1 MTGHTQSHRTTSAS
15 LADGTVI
22 SVNDHVYMASE
33 FIGESY
39 YIGRVMEFGKQIK
52 GKPLQVRIGW
62 FYRPK
67 DVMARRNHD
76 PRLLVATMHSDM
88 NPLTSI
94 RGRCTVTHQAYIKDL
109 DAYKKKPDHFYYNQL
124 FDRYIHRFYDVL
136 PVDSVR
142 NLPPDVAE
150 ELTRRYQYI
159 VVEAGT
165 ASEYTDAHR
174 VCLICKR
181 WCASGEALKC
191 IMCQGF
197 HHMLCIN
204 PPMLRKPSK
213 GFAFQCALCTKLAMD
228 SASSSPAA
236 LKQSSVV
243 TNSAASSGQNSP
255 RGSPK
260 QKAVA
265 TLTVVPATRNSNTR
279 NDAKSLPAS
288 APSTSQDQKMS
299 HMWPFRYFGTHADIQ
314 DIFDPDDRV
323 YPRASSRVGARYQ
336 AVVVKWDGPG
346 QILVTSTI
354 FDDPQN
360 NLLKGRTKKGGR
372 GGRPPS
378 NKLKVPEE
386 QFDTQSRAH
395 SASLESTADGPD
407 TPQAPSSPARSGLGI
422 DDGSVHLERGG
433 EDTATLQYSKPSH
446 ITDEYVADYM
456 SRVKELSLPLPAHS
470 ADLIDR
476 ALSALQRSGF
486 DADTA
491 LKEIST
497 VQKRDFDI
505 VDWTPKEIEAF
516 EEGIRLYGH
525 ELFAIKKKVETR
537 SMKDIVR
544 FFYKWKKTER
554 YQPVYSVFTKINKP
568 NKKFKSV
575 GRAAVMSPVVE
586 LGSRSKANGET
597 PPDNVLDRDCI
608 ILPTAENANKFECIH
623 CGTTSTTMWRKT
635 PGEVDR
641 QKKFPRVYC
650 NDCGNDWVRYVTLP
664 PLTDSIKESKKNK
677 NKDKEKEKDKEK
689 DKDKDVIVKGQT
701 NGNGKPSPVVVVSE
715 PSAPGVKRKRSEA
728 KSTTTKRIKEQSRE
742 PTRSPSPDPEVPC
755 AVCDNLATPSSQML
769 NCSTCHLAVH
779 PDCYGVASAVPTRK
793 WNCDTCL
800 NNQNPTCSTT
810 YNCVL
815 CTKTSDDQ
823 PQAIKRTT
831 GHNWAHI
838 LCAVW
843 IPETNFVDVE
853 ALSPIESVGRIRHER
868 WRQTCSICKQKAGAC
883 ITCGEGCKKAF
894 HVTCARDAGY
904 KIAFEMQPTKNVKGG
919 LMVPM
924 VWCPNHDLT
933 SRKVIQIR
941 DQPDALTDRNALQT
955 YVHYYKQCDIT
966 IPSAMRKSRLLMALN
981 PGIGASSPSTWQQSH
996 GLNGRRTSHGG
1007 YGVKARTSSY
1017 QSVEENCRRCA
1028 TTTSPIWWED
1038 KVEEGQ
1044 HTNGHSGPPYTPPPS
1059 QPPLDRNT
1067 RIKVENQDEHKKDGS
1082 SSLPSSNSHQ
1092 HSQQH
1097 TESSLLCHACYW
1109 DSQPSAAN

>member
-1 MTGHTQSHRTTSAS
+1 MTGHTHRTTSAS

-33 FIGESY
+33 FIGDSY

-52 GKPLQVRIGW
+52 GKSLQVRIGW

-67 DVMARRNHD
+67 DVMARRNYD
-76 PRLLVATMHSDM
+76 SRLLVATMHSDM

-94 RGRCTVTHQAYIKDL
+94 RGRCTVTHQSYIKDL
-109 DAYKKKPDHFYYNQL
+109 ESYKKKPDHFYYNQL

-142 NLPPDVAE
+142 NLPADVAE

-228 SASSSPAA
+228 STSSSPSA
-236 LKQSSVV
+236 LKQSSAIN
-243 TNSAASSGQNSP
+243 NSAASSGQNSP

-260 QKAVA
+260 QKSVP
-265 TLTVVPATRNSNTR
+265 TLTVAPATRNSNAHK
-279 NDAKSLPAS
+279 NDSKSLLAS

-386 QFDTQSRAH
+386 QFETQSRAH
-395 SASLESTADGPD
+395 SASLESTTDGLD
-407 TPQAPSSPARSGLGI
+407 TPQAPSSPARSGMGV

-433 EDTATLQYSKPSH
+433 EDTVSLQYFKPSH
-446 ITDEYVADYM
+446 ISDEYVADYTN
-456 SRVKELSLPLPAHS
+456 RVKELSLCLPLHS
-470 ADLIDR
+470 ADLMDR

-486 DADTA
+486 DADKA
-491 LKEIST
+491 LKEMTT

-505 VDWTPKEIEAF
+505 VDWTPKEIELF

-544 FFYKWKKTER
+544 FFYQWKKTER

-575 GRAAVMSPVVE
+575 GRAAVLSSAVE
-586 LGSRSKANGET
+586 LGSRTKANGEL
-597 PPDNVLDRDCI
+597 PPDNILDRDCI
-608 ILPTAENANKFECIH
+608 ILPTSENANKFECIH
-623 CGTTSTTMWRKT
+623 CGTNTTTMWRKA

-650 NDCGNDWVRYVTLP
+650 NDCGSDWVRYVTLP
-664 PLTDSIKESKKNK
+664 PLTDSLKESKRNRNK
-677 NKDKEKEKDKEK
+677 DKEKDKEKEKEK
-689 DKDKDVIVKGQT
+689 DVPVVKGQS
-701 NGNGKPSPVVVVSE
+701 NGNGKPSPVVIVSE
-715 PSAPGVKRKRSEA
+715 PASGVKRKRNEPKVATS
-728 KSTTTKRIKEQSRE
+728 KRIKEQSRE
-742 PTRSPSPDPEVPC
+742 PTRSPSPGPEVPC
-755 AVCDNLATPSSQML
+755 AVCDNFATPDSQIL
-769 NCSTCHLAVH
+769 SCSTCHLAVH
-779 PDCYGVASAVPTRK
+779 PDCYGTASTVPSRK
-793 WNCDTCL
+793 WNCDTCV
-800 NNQNPTCSTT
+800 NNQNPTCSTS

-823 PQAIKRTT
+823 PQALKRTT

-933 SRKVIQIR
+933 TRKVIQIR

-955 YVHYYKQCDIT
+955 YVHYYKQCDNT

-981 PGIGASSPSTWQQSH
+981 PGIGASSPSTWQQNH

-1007 YGVKARTSSY
+1007 YGVKVRTSSH
-1017 QSVEENCRRCA
+1017 QSMEENCQRCA
-1028 TTTSPIWWED
+1028 TTISPIWWED
-1038 KVEEGQ
+1038 KGEDR
-1044 HTNGHSGPPYTPPPS
+1044 HTNGHSGPPFTPPTS
-1059 QPPLDRNT
+1059 QPD
-1067 RIKVENQDEHKKDGS
+1067 IKVESQDEHKEEKS
-1082 SSLPSSNSHQ
+1082 SSSSNSSSSTSNH
-1092 HSQQH
+1092 HSQH
-1097 TESSLLCHACYW
+1097 AESSLICHACYW
-1109 DSQPSAAN
+1109 DSKPTEAI

>member
-1 MTGHTQSHRTTSAS
+1 
-15 LADGTVI
+15 
-22 SVNDHVYMASE
+22 MASE
-33 FIGESY
+33 FIGDSY

-52 GKPLQVRIGW
+52 GKPLHVRIGW

-228 SASSSPAA
+228 SASSSPSA
-236 LKQSSVV
+236 LKQASVV
-243 TNSAASSGQNSP
+243 NNSAASSGQNSP

-260 QKAVA
+260 QKSVP
-265 TLTVVPATRNSNTR
+265 TLTVAPSTRNSNTHK
-279 NDAKSLPAS
+279 NDSKALLAS

-386 QFDTQSRAH
+386 QFETQSRAH
-395 SASLESTADGPD
+395 SASLDSAADGLD

-422 DDGSVHLERGG
+422 DDGPVHLERGG
-433 EDTATLQYSKPSH
+433 EDTASLQYCKPSH
-446 ITDEYVADYM
+446 ISDEYVAAYM
-456 SRVKELSLPLPAHS
+456 NRVNDLSLCLPSHS

-476 ALSALQRSGF
+476 ALSTLQRSGF
-486 DADTA
+486 DADKA
-491 LKEIST
+491 VKEMAT
-497 VQKRDFDI
+497 VEKRDFDI
-505 VDWTPKEIEAF
+505 VDWTPKEIELF

-544 FFYKWKKTER
+544 FFYQWKKTER

-575 GRAAVMSPVVE
+575 GRAAVISSVVE
-586 LGSRSKANGET
+586 LGSRTKANGEL
-597 PPDNVLDRDCI
+597 PPDNILDRDCI
-608 ILPTAENANKFECIH
+608 ILPTAENASKFECIH
-623 CGTTSTTMWRKT
+623 CGTTTTTMWRKA

-650 NDCGNDWVRYVTLP
+650 NDCGSDWVRYVALP
-664 PLTDSIKESKKNK
+664 PLTDSIKESKRNR
-677 NKDKEKEKDKEK
+677 NKDKEKEKEKEK
-689 DKDKDVIVKGQT
+689 DVQGITAGGKGQT
-701 NGNGKPSPVVVVSE
+701 NGNGKPSPVVIVSE
-715 PSAPGVKRKRSEA
+715 PASGVKRKRSEPKGA
-728 KSTTTKRIKEQSRE
+728 TPKRIKEQSRE
-742 PTRSPSPDPEVPC
+742 PTRSPSPDPETPC
-755 AVCDNLATPSSQML
+755 AVCNNFATPSSQVL
-769 NCSTCHLAVH
+769 TCSTCRLAVH
-779 PDCYGVASAVPTRK
+779 PDCYGVSSTVSARK

-815 CTKTSDDQ
+815 CTKTSDTE
-823 PQAIKRTT
+823 PQALKRTT

-853 ALSPIESVGRIRHER
+853 ALSPIESVGRIRHDR

-919 LMVPM
+919 LMVAV

-933 SRKVIQIR
+933 ARKVIQIR

-955 YVHYYKQCDIT
+955 YVHYYKQCDVT

-981 PGIGASSPSTWQQSH
+981 PGIGASSPSTWQQNHALS
-996 GLNGRRTSHGG
+996 GRRTSHGG
-1007 YGVKARTSSY
+1007 YGVKVRTSSH
-1017 QSVEENCRRCA
+1017 QSTEESCRRCA
-1028 TTTSPIWWED
+1028 ATSSPIWWED
-1038 KVEEGQ
+1038 KAEEG
-1044 HTNGHSGPPYTPPPS
+1044 HHANGHSGPPFTPPPS
-1059 QPPLDRNT
+1059 QPH
-1067 RIKVENQDEHKKDGS
+1067 IKVESQDMHKKDDISDSSSSYNHSQHAES
-1082 SSLPSSNSHQ
+1082 SSLI
-1092 HSQQH
+1092 
-1097 TESSLLCHACYW
+1097 CHACYW
-1109 DSQPSAAN
+1109 DSKPTAAI

>member
-1 MTGHTQSHRTTSAS
+1 MVPVAPCSR
-15 LADGTVI
+15 
-22 SVNDHVYMASE
+22 DHVYMASE

-67 DVMARRNHD
+67 DVMARKNHD

-94 RGRCTVTHQAYIKDL
+94 RGRCIVTHQAYIKDL

-228 SASSSPAA
+228 SGSTTSAASSPA
-236 LKQSSVV
+236 LPKQSLV
-243 TNSAASSGQNSP
+243 TNNSATSSGQNSP

-260 QKAVA
+260 QNAVP
-265 TLTVVPATRNSNTR
+265 TLTVIPAANGSRGGSRNESANLTM
-279 NDAKSLPAS
+279 A

-323 YPRASSRVGARYQ
+323 YPRASSRVGSRYQ

-346 QILVTSTI
+346 QILATSTI
-354 FDDPQN
+354 FDDPQYS
-360 NLLKGRTKKGGR
+360 LPKGRSRRGGR
-372 GGRPPS
+372 GGRP
-378 NKLKVPEE
+378 KLKVFEG
-386 QFDTQSRAH
+386 
-395 SASLESTADGPD
+395 DGND
-407 TPQAPSSPARSGLGI
+407 TPGAPSSPARSGAGI
-422 DDGSVHLERGG
+422 DDAINVERGG
-433 EDTATLQYSKPSH
+433 DETVSLMYSKPNH
-446 ITDEYVADYM
+446 ISEEYVANYLD
-456 SRVKELSLPLPAHS
+456 RVKELSLPIPIHN
-470 ADLIDR
+470 ADLIDK
-476 ALSALQRSGF
+476 ALLSLQSCGF
-486 DADTA
+486 DADNA
-491 LKEIST
+491 LKEVAK
-497 VQKRDFDI
+497 VQKQDLGI
-505 VDWTPKEIEAF
+505 TDWTLAEIEAF

-544 FFYKWKKTER
+544 FFYMWKKTER
-554 YQPVYSVFTKINKP
+554 YQTVYSVFTKINKP

-575 GRAAVMSPVVE
+575 GRGVVTSLVVE
-586 LGSRSKANGET
+586 TGNRNKHGQDSEHEAA
-597 PPDNVLDRDCI
+597 LDHDSV
-608 ILPTAENANKFECIH
+608 ILPSAENSGILECAH
-623 CGTTSTTMWRKT
+623 CGTTSTSMWRRT
-635 PGEVDR
+635 PGEVDL
-641 QKKFPRVYC
+641 QKKFAKVFC
-650 NDCGNDWVRYVTLP
+650 NDCGNEWIRYIALP
-664 PLTDSIKESKKNK
+664 PLADAQKEAKKLK
-677 NKDKEKEKDKEK
+677 PK
-689 DKDKDVIVKGQT
+689 DKDKDKDKDLTVKGQA
-701 NGNGKPSPVVVVSE
+701 NGASKLLSVAVDTANG
-715 PSAPGVKRKRSEA
+715 AKRKRGEPKA
-728 KSTTTKRIKEQSRE
+728 AGTKRIKEQSRE
-742 PTRSPSPDPEVPC
+742 PTRSPSPLPEMPC
-755 AVCDNLATPSSQML
+755 AVCDTLSSSGEQL
-769 NCSTCHLAVH
+769 LSY
-779 PDCYGVASAVPTRK
+779 CYGVSSTINHRK
-793 WNCDTCL
+793 WNCDTCQ
-800 NNQNPTCSTT
+800 NNQNPTCSTN
-810 YNCVL
+810 YKCVL
-815 CTKTSDDQ
+815 CTKTSDQ
-823 PQAIKRTT
+823 GPQALKRTT
-831 GHNWAHI
+831 GNNWVHI

-843 IPETNFVDVE
+843 IPEITFVNVE
-853 ALSPIESVGRIRHER
+853 TLSPVESVARIRQER
-868 WRQTCSICKQKAGAC
+868 WKQACSLCKQKAGAC
-883 ITCGEGCKKAF
+883 ISCGEGCKKAF

-904 KIAFEMQPTKNVKGG
+904 QIAFEMQPTKNIKGG

-924 VWCPNHDLT
+924 IWCPNHDLA

-955 YVHYYKQCDIT
+955 YVHYYKGCDT
-966 IPSAMRKSRLLMALN
+966 TVPCAMRKSRLLVTLN
-981 PGIGASSPSTWQQSH
+981 PGIGSGSTWHIQDSVY
-996 GLNGRRTSHGG
+996 GRRTSHNGG
-1007 YGVKARTSSY
+1007 NGSKGSTSKSPLHLGA
-1017 QSVEENCRRCA
+1017 EEVCMRCA
-1028 TTTSPIWWED
+1028 TTNSPMWWEESWNEVVSNPTV
-1038 KVEEGQ
+1038 KTGL
-1044 HTNGHSGPPYTPPPS
+1044 PYTPPPS
-1059 QPPLDRNT
+1059 QPPSEIPVVKL
-1067 RIKVENQDEHKKDGS
+1067 ENHNNDHVGTVVSKGQHEPRL
-1082 SSLPSSNSHQ
+1082 SLV
-1092 HSQQH
+1092 
-1097 TESSLLCHACYW
+1097 CHACFW
-1109 DSQPSAAN
+1109 DAKADTAQLVQ